1 MTIKWGIYVQCGA
14 KYFDVKMVIN
24 NEVKETS
31 VTARDQIA
39 ARKTIRSHYG
49 DSAHIL
55 TVREKRINRGVI
67 NE

>member
-1 MTIKWGIYVQCGA
+1 MQCGA

-24 NEVKETS
+24 NEVIETS